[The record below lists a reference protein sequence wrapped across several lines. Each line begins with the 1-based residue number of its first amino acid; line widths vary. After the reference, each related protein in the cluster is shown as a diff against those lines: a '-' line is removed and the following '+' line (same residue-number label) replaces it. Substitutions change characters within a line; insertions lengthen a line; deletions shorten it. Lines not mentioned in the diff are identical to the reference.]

1 MLQSVPS
8 EAMTPNQ
15 IQLVEHALRMLSRI
29 STPDW
34 AEIPPHL
41 QACFDKYMDRDVWVG
56 GPDLL
61 SLSEAALMILR
72 DAITRSGDFE
82 ANAV

>member
-1 MLQSVPS
+1 MTQSVHS
-8 EAMTPNQ
+8 QAMTPNQ

-34 AEIPPHL
+34 AEIPTHL
-41 QACFDKYMDRDVWVG
+41 QRCFDKYMDREVWVG

-61 SLSEAALMILR
+61 SLSEAALLVLR
-72 DAITRSGDFE
+72 DAITRSGEFNE
-82 ANAV
+82 NAV

>member
-1 MLQSVPS
+1 MLQSVHS
-8 EAMTPNQ
+8 QAMTPNQ
-15 IQLVEHALRMLSRI
+15 IELVEHALRMLSRI
-29 STPDW
+29 SAPDW
-34 AEIPPHL
+34 AEIPTHL